1 MRVIFSKMAS
11 ERKLSYQI
19 ATLVI
24 KNDDGTCNIIK
35 KAMTPHAIH
44 HIQCIRE
51 NADILSHIYGNEHV
65 AQCKQ
70 IADDALSFS
79 FVEGR
84 SLLETLRQAFLERN
98 QQDFRHWIDFY
109 EKNILRGNDKGMS
122 VGDIQ
127 INPLQRSE
135 NIDLTFDNIILTD
148 NHDWCIIDYEWL
160 TSNISK
166 NYVRMRAISGFLT
179 RAGLEQQRLQ
189 SWMQDNYP
197 DCMHQISSPDFQMRE
212 RSFYEKV
219 LVFPHEQYKKPIL
232 SLDALLEQEKEK
244 IREEKKQEIS
254 ALRGEILEREQKISK
269 LRQSN
274 HELQLQNRSL
284 QTEQQ
289 KHLATLQD
297 CHAYLQEIE
306 GSRGYRLVKRYYHL
320 RDCILPR
327 GSRRRLL
334 VKSVAWGLIH
344 PRVMVSLLTREN
356 LRKAW
361 AAWRIGGFAQF
372 LSRAD
377 GKLHSPAVQEI
388 SCETGEETRAHN
400 RWLAESPAAILP
412 AGTVIDLVVPVYNAP
427 DFTKRCLASVLAN
440 TDADY
445 RLIVIDDCSTDPA
458 IADILEDFRSRGGE
472 GHLQEM
478 QILRNERNLGFIGT
492 VNRAFSLAKHHVVL
506 LNTDTEVPPGW
517 LSRLV
522 RPLFGGERIAT
533 VTPFSNSAE
542 ICSFPRMAENNDLP
556 EGMDVAA
563 VDAVFRRY
571 GDTSAVEIPTG
582 VGFAMAISQEC
593 LKSLG
598 GFDTAFGKGYGEEN
612 DFCRRAAAAGWKNV
626 QVRDLFIYHKH
637 GASFATR
644 TDASKAERLA
654 KNLAIINQRYPG
666 YDRMIQEYIAKDPCR
681 AERTFLA
688 AVIRARQGHTAGKH
702 GVLFLNHSLGGG
714 TQAYQD
720 GKIKERLGEERVY
733 SACVLADG
741 RTLIVREHSGENALP
756 GMEIARFDYAGMTEP
771 MYKSLLAALLVD
783 EIFVNH
789 LIGFR
794 LPEFLDWNERCGVP
808 YRVFLHDFFCVC
820 PRYTLLNDKGE
831 YCGAETDETV
841 CARCLAK
848 GDSATQ
854 DIHTWRGS
862 MQRFLV
868 AAADVSAPSRSTAE
882 IVERY
887 YEDLT
892 VEVKEHR
899 LPAPVHPT
907 YQASFREDPV
917 RTVAVLGA
925 IGPAKGVEIVYALK
939 RRIEKENAPIR
950 LVVIGYTSLQNEAY
964 RDPSGKFEIT
974 GPYPPEM
981 ISDLLAKY
989 RVNLVL
995 IPSIWPETFSYTTSE
1010 AIASGYPVA
1019 AFDLGAPAERI
1030 KRLQAG
1036 WVVPLESG
1044 AEGMW
1049 RKICEAVG

>member
-1 MRVIFSKMAS
+1 MK
-11 ERKLSYQI
+11 
-19 ATLVI
+19 
-24 KNDDGTCNIIK
+24 
-35 KAMTPHAIH
+35 
-44 HIQCIRE
+44 
-51 NADILSHIYGNEHV
+51 
-65 AQCKQ
+65 KQ
-70 IADDALSFS
+70 I
-79 FVEGR
+79 
-84 SLLETLRQAFLERN
+84 T
-98 QQDFRHWIDFY
+98 I
-109 EKNILRGNDKGMS
+109 
-122 VGDIQ
+122 
-127 INPLQRSE
+127 
-135 NIDLTFDNIILTD
+135 
-148 NHDWCIIDYEWL
+148 
-160 TSNISK
+160 
-166 NYVRMRAISGFLT
+166 
-179 RAGLEQQRLQ
+179 
-189 SWMQDNYP
+189 
-197 DCMHQISSPDFQMRE
+197 
-212 RSFYEKV
+212 
-219 LVFPHEQYKKPIL
+219 
-232 SLDALLEQEKEK
+232 
-244 IREEKKQEIS
+244 
-254 ALRGEILEREQKISK
+254 
-269 LRQSN
+269 
-274 HELQLQNRSL
+274 
-284 QTEQQ
+284 
-289 KHLATLQD
+289 
-297 CHAYLQEIE
+297 
-306 GSRGYRLVKRYYHL
+306 
-320 RDCILPR
+320 
-327 GSRRRLL
+327 
-334 VKSVAWGLIH
+334 
-344 PRVMVSLLTREN
+344 
-356 LRKAW
+356 
-361 AAWRIGGFAQF
+361 
-372 LSRAD
+372 
-377 GKLHSPAVQEI
+377 
-388 SCETGEETRAHN
+388 
-400 RWLAESPAAILP
+400 
-412 AGTVIDLVVPVYNAP
+412 VVPVYNAP

-458 IADILEDFRSRGGE
+458 IAGILEDFRSRGGE

-478 QILRNERNLGFIGT
+478 QILRNEKNLGFIGT
-492 VNRAFSLAKHHVVL
+492 VNRAFSLTKHHVVL

-522 RPLFGGERIAT
+522 RPLFSGEKVAT

-542 ICSFPRMAENNDLP
+542 ICSFPHMAENNDLP

-571 GDTSAVEIPTG
+571 GDTSTVEIPTG

-593 LKSLG
+593 LRSIG
-598 GFDTAFGKGYGEEN
+598 GFDTTFGKGYGEEN
-612 DFCRRAAAAGWKNV
+612 DFCRKAAAAGWKNV

-720 GKIKERLGEERVY
+720 GKIKERLEKERVY

-741 RTLIVREHSGENALP
+741 RTLIVREHSEENALP
-756 GMEIARFDYAGMTEP
+756 GKEIARFDYAGMTES
-771 MYKSLLAALLVD
+771 MYKSLLTALSID

-789 LIGFR
+789 LIGFQ
-794 LPEFLDWNERCGVP
+794 LPECLDWNECCGVP
-808 YRVFLHDFFCVC
+808 YKVFLHDFFCVC
-820 PRYTLLNDKGE
+820 PRYTLLNAAGK
-831 YCGAETDETV
+831 YCGAETDEAI
-841 CARCLAK
+841 CNSCLAK
-848 GDSATQ
+848 GDVATQ
-854 DIHTWRGS
+854 DIHTWREN

-887 YEDLT
+887 YRDLT
-892 VEVKEHR
+892 IDVKEHK
-899 LPAPVHPT
+899 LLSPVHPT
-907 YQASFREDPV
+907 YQISFREDAV

-925 IGPAKGVEIVYALK
+925 IGSAKGVEIVYTLK

-950 LVVIGYTSLQNEAY
+950 LVVIGYTSLQNKAY

-974 GPYPPEM
+974 GPYRPEM

-995 IPSIWPETFSYTTSE
+995 IPSIGPETFSYTASE